1 MDRWYMVRFPDTT
14 AEQMG
19 VVGGLVTFVLSDDD
33 LFRD

>member
-1 MDRWYMVRFPDTT
+1 MVRFPDTT